1 MDKKEL
7 FRAIDACEDRFIRE
21 AAEDIQKRKPSMI
34 RRFFFVNSS
43 ENTEEN
49 SEKDVRNLSGL
60 RVAAAI
66 VICVVV
72 LSIGVQ
78 TAARVSTVFRDWI
91 EQTFQIGS
99 SSGDQQ
105 GKENQYINN
114 NGSGKNGNN
123 KKGYNNN
130 TSNIDSYGKNDKK
143 NSAGKEVKN
152 GRSNEEETGR
162 VHRRNN
168 KADEGQDSI
177 SQIEKVPMKDNLQ
190 IVGTNESFI
199 YESKTDAN
207 SDEIV
212 EKVYSIKDGKLS
224 KLPIQSFSGSY
235 KASTFSFQYSIIG
248 QEIFS
253 YNYSKN
259 LVQVFDQI
267 NKQGEIY
274 LSAENAK
281 ENEQILCV
289 NLKSGE
295 CRQVVKPGDGM
306 NMSMSPDGKYILINH
321 SKSYWTVF
329 DTEKET
335 ERKLEGL
342 SGYAL
347 SNEYDFINDDH
358 IAAVGDAFTKNN
370 TEFYRLN
377 YIDLQTGKVKVYPE
391 YGDIKGC
398 WTYRCDT
405 KKKQLEIENL
415 ITKQKKVIPLKQAE
429 DVHIMQI
436 NGEYV
441 LLGTDSDDV
450 YYLYNL
456 QEDIYRELDIPE
468 EIRGTLE
475 MYVAKKEKK
484 LLFTNEKEAYLV
496 DLKER

>member
-7 FRAIDACEDRFIRE
+7 FRAIDACEDCFIRE

-43 ENTEEN
+43 E
-49 SEKDVRNLSGL
+49 SPEKDMRELSVI

-66 VICVVV
+66 VICVIV

-91 EQTFQIGS
+91 EQTFQIKS
-99 SSGDQQ
+99 SSD
-105 GKENQYINN
+105 NQ
-114 NGSGKNGNN
+114 
-123 KKGYNNN
+123 KG
-130 TSNIDSYGKNDKK
+130 
-143 NSAGKEVKN
+143 KN

-162 VHRRNN
+162 VRRRNN
-168 KADEGQDSI
+168 KADEGQDSV

-224 KLPIQSFSGSY
+224 KLLMQSFSGSY

-248 QEIFS
+248 QEIFG
-253 YNYSKN
+253 YNYSEN
-259 LVQVFDQI
+259 LVQVFDQM
-267 NKQGEIY
+267 NKKGEIY
-274 LSAENAK
+274 LSIENAK
-281 ENEQILCV
+281 GDEQILCV

-295 CRQVVKPGDGM
+295 CKQVVKLGDGM

-347 SNEYDFINDDH
+347 SNEYDFINGNH
-358 IAAVGDAFTKNN
+358 VSAVGNAFTKNN

-377 YIDLQTGKVKVYPE
+377 YIDLKTGKVKVYPE

-398 WTYRCDT
+398 WTYQCDT

-436 NGEYV
+436 NGDYV
-441 LLGTDSDDV
+441 LLGTDFDEV

-456 QEDIYRELDIPE
+456 QDETYRELDIPE

-475 MYVAKKEKK
+475 MYIAKKEKK
-484 LLFTNEKEAYLV
+484 LLLTNEKEAYLV
-496 DLKER
+496 NLK

>member
-7 FRAIDACEDRFIRE
+7 FRAIDACEDRFIRG

-49 SEKDVRNLSGL
+49 SEKDVRKLSGL

-91 EQTFQIGS
+91 EQTFQIKS
-99 SSGDQQ
+99 SSD
-105 GKENQYINN
+105 NQ
-114 NGSGKNGNN
+114 
-123 KKGYNNN
+123 KG
-130 TSNIDSYGKNDKK
+130 
-143 NSAGKEVKN
+143 KN

-295 CRQVVKPGDGM
+295 CRQVAKPGDGM

-377 YIDLQTGKVKVYPE
+377 YIDFQTGKVKVYPE

-415 ITKQKKVIPLKQAE
+415 ITKQKQMIPLKQAE
-429 DVHIMQI
+429 DVHIMQV

-441 LLGTDSDDV
+441 LLGTESDDV

-475 MYVAKKEKK
+475 MYIAKKEKK

>member
-7 FRAIDACEDRFIRE
+7 FRAIDACEDCFIRE

-43 ENTEEN
+43 E
-49 SEKDVRNLSGL
+49 SPEKDMRELSVI

-66 VICVVV
+66 VICVIV

-91 EQTFQIGS
+91 EQTFQIKS
-99 SSGDQQ
+99 SSD
-105 GKENQYINN
+105 NQ
-114 NGSGKNGNN
+114 
-123 KKGYNNN
+123 KG
-130 TSNIDSYGKNDKK
+130 
-143 NSAGKEVKN
+143 KN

-162 VHRRNN
+162 VRRRNN
-168 KADEGQDSI
+168 KADEGQDSV

-224 KLPIQSFSGSY
+224 KLLMQSFSGSY

-248 QEIFS
+248 QEIFG
-253 YNYSKN
+253 YNYSEN
-259 LVQVFDQI
+259 LVQVFDQM
-267 NKQGEIY
+267 NKKGEIY
-274 LSAENAK
+274 LSIENAK
-281 ENEQILCV
+281 GDEQILCV

-295 CRQVVKPGDGM
+295 CKQVVKLGDGM

-358 IAAVGDAFTKNN
+358 IATVGDAFTKNN

-377 YIDLQTGKVKVYPE
+377 YIDLKTGKVKVYPE

-398 WTYRCDT
+398 WTYQCDT

-436 NGEYV
+436 NGDYV
-441 LLGTDSDDV
+441 LLGTDFDAV

-456 QEDIYRELDIPE
+456 QDETYRELDIPE

-475 MYVAKKEKK
+475 MYIAKKEKK
-484 LLFTNEKEAYLV
+484 LLLTNEKEAYLV
-496 DLKER
+496 NLK

>member
-7 FRAIDACEDRFIRE
+7 FRAIDACEDCFIRE

-43 ENTEEN
+43 E
-49 SEKDVRNLSGL
+49 SPEKDMRELSVI

-66 VICVVV
+66 VICVIV

-91 EQTFQIGS
+91 EQTFQIKS
-99 SSGDQQ
+99 SSD
-105 GKENQYINN
+105 NQ
-114 NGSGKNGNN
+114 
-123 KKGYNNN
+123 KG
-130 TSNIDSYGKNDKK
+130 
-143 NSAGKEVKN
+143 KN

-162 VHRRNN
+162 VRRRNN
-168 KADEGQDSI
+168 KADEGQDSV

-224 KLPIQSFSGSY
+224 KLLMQSFSGSY

-248 QEIFS
+248 QEIFG
-253 YNYSKN
+253 YNYSEN
-259 LVQVFDQI
+259 LVQVFDQM
-267 NKQGEIY
+267 NKKGEIY
-274 LSAENAK
+274 LSIENAK
-281 ENEQILCV
+281 GDEQILCV

-295 CRQVVKPGDGM
+295 CRQVVKSGDGM

-347 SNEYDFINDDH
+347 SNEYDFINGNH
-358 IAAVGDAFTKNN
+358 VSAVGNAFTKNN

-377 YIDLQTGKVKVYPE
+377 YIDLKTGKVKVYPE

-398 WTYRCDT
+398 WTYQCDT

-436 NGEYV
+436 NGDYV
-441 LLGTDSDDV
+441 LLGTDFDAV

-456 QEDIYRELDIPE
+456 QDETYRELDIPE

-475 MYVAKKEKK
+475 MYIAKKEKK
-484 LLFTNEKEAYLV
+484 LLLTNEKEAYLV
-496 DLKER
+496 NLK

>member
-21 AAEDIQKRKPSMI
+21 AAEDIQKRKSSII

-43 ENTEEN
+43 ENA
-49 SEKDVRNLSGL
+49 EKDMRKLSGV
-60 RVAAAI
+60 RVVAAI
-66 VICVVV
+66 VICVIV

-91 EQTFQIGS
+91 EQTFQIKS
-99 SSGDQQ
+99 SSD
-105 GKENQYINN
+105 NQ
-114 NGSGKNGNN
+114 
-123 KKGYNNN
+123 KG
-130 TSNIDSYGKNDKK
+130 
-143 NSAGKEVKN
+143 KN

-162 VHRRNN
+162 VRRRNN
-168 KADEGQDSI
+168 KADEVQDSV
-177 SQIEKVPMKDNLQ
+177 SQIEKVPMKDSLQ

-248 QEIFS
+248 QEIFG
-253 YNYSKN
+253 YNYSEN
-259 LVQVFDQI
+259 LVQVFDQM
-267 NKQGEIY
+267 NKKGEIY
-274 LSAENAK
+274 LSIENAK

-295 CRQVVKPGDGM
+295 CRQVAKPGDGM

-329 DTEKET
+329 NTENET
-335 ERKLEGL
+335 ERKVEGL

-377 YIDLQTGKVKVYPE
+377 YIDFQTGKVKVYPE

-415 ITKQKKVIPLKQAE
+415 ITKQKQMIPLKQAE
-429 DVHIMQI
+429 DVHIMQV

-441 LLGTDSDDV
+441 LLGTESDDV

-475 MYVAKKEKK
+475 MYIVKKEKK
-484 LLFTNEKEAYLV
+484 LLLTNEKEAYLV
-496 DLKER
+496 NLK

>member
-7 FRAIDACEDRFIRE
+7 FRAIDACEDCFIRE

-43 ENTEEN
+43 E
-49 SEKDVRNLSGL
+49 SPEKDMRELSVI

-66 VICVVV
+66 VICVIV

-91 EQTFQIGS
+91 EQTFQIKS
-99 SSGDQQ
+99 SSD
-105 GKENQYINN
+105 NQ
-114 NGSGKNGNN
+114 
-123 KKGYNNN
+123 KG
-130 TSNIDSYGKNDKK
+130 
-143 NSAGKEVKN
+143 KN

-162 VHRRNN
+162 VRRRNN
-168 KADEGQDSI
+168 KADEGQDSV

-224 KLPIQSFSGSY
+224 KLLMQSFSGSY

-248 QEIFS
+248 QEIFG
-253 YNYSKN
+253 YNYSEN
-259 LVQVFDQI
+259 LVQVFDQM
-267 NKQGEIY
+267 NKKGEIY
-274 LSAENAK
+274 LSIENAK
-281 ENEQILCV
+281 GDEQILCV

-295 CRQVVKPGDGM
+295 CKQVVKLGDGM

-358 IAAVGDAFTKNN
+358 IATAADAFTKNN

-398 WTYRCDT
+398 WMYRCDT

-415 ITKQKKVIPLKQAE
+415 ITKQKKVIPIKQAE
-429 DVHIMQI
+429 DVHIMQV
-436 NGEYV
+436 NGDYV
-441 LLGTDSDDV
+441 LLGADSDDV

-456 QEDIYRELDIPE
+456 QDETYRELDIPE

-475 MYVAKKEKK
+475 MYIAKKEKK
-484 LLFTNEKEAYLV
+484 LLLTNEKEAYLV
-496 DLKER
+496 NLK

>member
-7 FRAIDACEDRFIRE
+7 FRAIDACEDCFIKE

-34 RRFFFVNSS
+34 RRFFFVNAS
-43 ENTEEN
+43 ENA
-49 SEKDVRNLSGL
+49 EKDVRKLSGL
-60 RVAAAI
+60 RVVAAI

-91 EQTFQIGS
+91 EQTFQIKS
-99 SSGDQQ
+99 SSDNQKEKENPYVNSDGSENRNKNKGNNDNTQNIDAD
-105 GKENQYINN
+105 GKEK
-114 NGSGKNGNN
+114 SSKRNN
-123 KKGYNNN
+123 KKK
-130 TSNIDSYGKNDKK
+130 SN
-143 NSAGKEVKN
+143 GKEIKN

-162 VHRRNN
+162 VRPRNN
-168 KADEGQDSI
+168 KTDEAQNSI

-190 IVGTNESFI
+190 IIGTNESFI
-199 YESKTDAN
+199 YESKT
-207 SDEIV
+207 DEIV

-224 KLPIQSFSGSY
+224 KLPMQSFSGSY
-235 KASTFSFQYSIIG
+235 KGRTFSFQYSIIG
-248 QEIFS
+248 QEIFG

-267 NKQGEIY
+267 NKQGEVY
-274 LSAENAK
+274 LSVENAK
-281 ENEQILCV
+281 GNEQILCV

-295 CRQVVKPGDGM
+295 CRQIVKPGDGM
-306 NMSMSPDGKYILINH
+306 NMSMSPDGRYILINH

-347 SNEYDFINDDH
+347 SNEYDFINGDH
-358 IAAVGDAFTKNN
+358 IATVGEVFTKNN

-377 YIDLQTGKVKVYPE
+377 YIDIQTGKVKVYPE

-415 ITKQKKVIPLKQAE
+415 ITKQKQVIPLKQAE
-429 DVHIMQI
+429 DVHIMQV
-436 NGEYV
+436 NGDYV

-456 QEDIYRELDIPE
+456 QDETYRELDIPE

-475 MYVAKKEKK
+475 MYVAKKEGK

-496 DLKER
+496 NLGN

>member
-7 FRAIDACEDRFIRE
+7 FRAIDACEDTFIKE
-21 AAEDIQKRKPSMI
+21 AAEDIQKRKTSMI

-43 ENTEEN
+43 ENA
-49 SEKDVRNLSGL
+49 EKDVRKLSGA

-66 VICVVV
+66 VICIVV

-91 EQTFQIGS
+91 EQTFQIKGS
-99 SSGDQQ
+99 SSNEQR
-105 GKENQYINN
+105 KENQNINS

-123 KKGYNNN
+123 K
-130 TSNIDSYGKNDKK
+130 
-143 NSAGKEVKN
+143 
-152 GRSNEEETGR
+152 
-162 VHRRNN
+162 
-168 KADEGQDSI
+168 ADEAQNPV

-190 IVGTNESFI
+190 IIGTNESFI
-199 YESKTDAN
+199 YESKTDEN

-224 KLPIQSFSGSY
+224 KLPIQFFSGSY
-235 KASTFSFQYSIIG
+235 KGNTFSFQYSIIG
-248 QEIFS
+248 QEIFG

-267 NKQGEIY
+267 NKQGEVY
-274 LSAENAK
+274 LSIENAK
-281 ENEQILCV
+281 GNEQILCV

-295 CRQVVKPGDGM
+295 CRQIVKPGDGM

-358 IAAVGDAFTKNN
+358 IATVGEAFTKNN

-415 ITKQKKVIPLKQAE
+415 ITKQKQVIPLKQAE
-429 DVHIMQI
+429 DVHIMQV
-436 NGEYV
+436 NGDYV

-456 QEDIYRELDIPE
+456 QDETYRELDIPE

-484 LLFTNEKEAYLV
+484 LLLTNEKEAYLV
-496 DLKER
+496 NMK

>member
-21 AAEDIQKRKPSMI
+21 AAEDIQKRKSSII

-43 ENTEEN
+43 ENA
-49 SEKDVRNLSGL
+49 EKDMRKLSGV
-60 RVAAAI
+60 RVVAAI
-66 VICVVV
+66 VICVIV

-91 EQTFQIGS
+91 EQTFQIKS
-99 SSGDQQ
+99 PSD
-105 GKENQYINN
+105 NQ
-114 NGSGKNGNN
+114 
-123 KKGYNNN
+123 KG
-130 TSNIDSYGKNDKK
+130 
-143 NSAGKEVKN
+143 KN
-152 GRSNEEETGR
+152 GRSHEEETGR
-162 VHRRNN
+162 VRRRNN
-168 KADEGQDSI
+168 KADEGQDSV
-177 SQIEKVPMKDNLQ
+177 SQIEKVPMKDSLQ

-199 YESKTDAN
+199 YESKTEGD
-207 SDEIV
+207 SDEII

-224 KLPIQSFSGSY
+224 KLPMQSFSGSY
-235 KASTFSFQYSIIG
+235 KRNTFSFQYSIIG
-248 QEIFS
+248 QEIFG
-253 YNYSKN
+253 YNYSEN

-267 NKQGEIY
+267 NKQGEVY
-274 LSAENAK
+274 LSVENAK
-281 ENEQILCV
+281 GNEQILCV

-295 CRQVVKPGDGM
+295 CRQVAKPGDGM
-306 NMSMSPDGKYILINH
+306 NMSMSPDGKYILINY

-329 DTEKET
+329 NTENET
-335 ERKLEGL
+335 ERKVEGL

-358 IAAVGDAFTKNN
+358 IAAIGDAFTKNN

-377 YIDLQTGKVKVYPE
+377 YIDLETGKAKVYPE

-398 WTYRCDT
+398 WTYQCDT

-436 NGEYV
+436 NGDYV
-441 LLGTDSDDV
+441 LLGTDSGDV

-456 QEDIYRELDIPE
+456 QDETYRELDIPE
-468 EIRGTLE
+468 EIQGTLE
-475 MYVAKKEKK
+475 MYIAKKEKK
-484 LLFTNEKEAYLV
+484 LLLTNEKEAYLV
-496 DLKER
+496 NLK

>member
-7 FRAIDACEDRFIRE
+7 FRAIDACEDCFIKE
-21 AAEDIQKRKPSMI
+21 AVEDIQKRKPSMI
-34 RRFFFVNSS
+34 RRFFFVNSLES
-43 ENTEEN
+43 P
-49 SEKDVRNLSGL
+49 EKDVRKLSGL
-60 RVAAAI
+60 RVAVAI
-66 VICVVV
+66 VICIVV

-91 EQTFQIGS
+91 EQTFQIKS

-105 GKENQYINN
+105 GKESPYVNSD
-114 NGSGKNGNN
+114 GSGNKGHNGNLPNIDADGKGKN
-123 KKGYNNN
+123 KKK
-130 TSNIDSYGKNDKK
+130 SN
-143 NSAGKEVKN
+143 GKEVKN
-152 GRSNEEETGR
+152 GRSNEEEIGR
-162 VHRRNN
+162 VRRRNN
-168 KADEGQDSI
+168 KADEVQNSV

-190 IVGTNESFI
+190 IIGTNESFI
-199 YESKTDAN
+199 YESKMDGD
-207 SDEIV
+207 SDEVV
-212 EKVYSIKDGKLS
+212 EKVYSIKKGKLS
-224 KLPIQSFSGSY
+224 TLPMQYFSGSY
-235 KASTFSFQYSIIG
+235 KGDTFSFQYSTIG
-248 QEIFS
+248 QEIFG
-253 YNYSKN
+253 YNYSEN

-267 NKQGEIY
+267 NKQGEVY
-274 LSAENAK
+274 LSVENAK
-281 ENEQILCV
+281 GDEQILCV
-289 NLKSGE
+289 NLKSRE
-295 CRQVVKPGDGM
+295 CRQVVKTGDGM
-306 NMSMSPDGKYILINH
+306 NMSMSPNGRYILINH

-347 SNEYDFINDDH
+347 SNEYDFIDGDH
-358 IAAVGDAFTKNN
+358 IATVGEAFTKNN

-377 YIDLQTGKVKVYPE
+377 YIDLLTGKVKVYPE

-415 ITKQKKVIPLKQAE
+415 ITKQKQMIPLKQAE
-429 DVHIMQI
+429 DVHIMQV
-436 NGEYV
+436 NGDYV

-456 QEDIYRELDIPE
+456 QDDSYRELDIPE

-475 MYVAKKEKK
+475 MYVAKKERK

-496 DLKER
+496 DIK